1 MDQFDLSRFEARYR
15 RDGRGG
21 VGYAPKVMVRLLLF
35 GYCEGVR
42 SSRQIE
48 RRCVRDVGYRV
59 LAGNRCPDHATIA
72 RFGDLHREGL
82 RGLFVQVLRLCAEA
96 GLVRVGLLALDGTK
110 LHADASR
117 SKTMTWS
124 GWRR

>member
-1 MDQFDLSRFEARYR
+1 MKPRA
-15 RDGRGG
+15 
-21 VGYAPKVMVRLLLF
+21 V
-35 GYCEGVR
+35 
-42 SSRQIE
+42 QIE
-48 RRCVRDVGYRV
+48 RRCLRDVGYRV
-59 LAGNRCPDHATIA
+59 LAGNRCPDHARIA